1 MADMY
6 KKKPGLTHI
15 CGRLNIM
22 ARTPYPNLAEPKQK
36 PDFHTQIRT
45 FGNTE
50 FFGRAN
56 LAFFVTAQPD
66 LTGEIEI
73 LKVTHPAVS
82 KNRDFHRQIWLGRK
96 QKMR

>member
-1 MADMY
+1 LD
-6 KKKPGLTHI
+6 
-15 CGRLNIM
+15 
-22 ARTPYPNLAEPKQK
+22 
-36 PDFHTQIRT
+36 
-45 FGNTE
+45 

>member
-1 MADMY
+1 MADLY
-6 KKKPGLTHI
+6 KKSPISHI
-15 CGRLNIM
+15 YVDGLNIM

-45 FGNTE
+45 FGFFWACE
-50 FFGRAN
+50 FG
-56 LAFFVTAQPD
+56 FFCYGQPD
-66 LTGEIEI
+66 FTGEIEI

>member
-1 MADMY
+1 MAGLY
-6 KKKPGLTHI
+6 KKSPISHI
-15 CGRLNIM
+15 YVAGLNIT
-22 ARTPYPNLAEPKQK
+22 ARTPYPNLAEPKHK